1 MRKTDAR
8 AARSDYRVDF
18 ERERSQNR
26 RVQSPKKGHGLLLE
40 RGGRCESRRGD
51 AFDGTLVFDYRQ
63 GYPLDNEGKSQKETA
78 RANECR
84 VGAAFTAATRA
95 QHTLAGTVATFS

>member
-18 ERERSQNR
+18 KRERSQNR
-26 RVQSPKKGHGLLLE
+26 RVQSPKEGYGLLLE
-40 RGGRCESRRGD
+40 RGGRCESNRGD
-51 AFDGTLVFDYRQ
+51 AFDGTLVFGYGQ
-63 GYPLDNEGKSQKETA
+63 GHTLDNERESQKETA

-84 VGAAFTAATRA
+84 VGAAFAAPT
-95 QHTLAGTVATFS
+95 